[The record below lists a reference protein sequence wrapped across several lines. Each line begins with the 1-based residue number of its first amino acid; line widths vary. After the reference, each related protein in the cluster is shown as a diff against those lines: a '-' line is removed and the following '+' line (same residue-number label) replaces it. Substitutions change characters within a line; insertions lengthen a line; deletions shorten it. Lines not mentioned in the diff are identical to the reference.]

1 MTGSAQPRS
10 GAHAMNSATV
20 TKLKLAK
27 MTEVPK
33 GEVAKEV
40 PKSEV
45 PKIVYDRLRTAA
57 PEPGLVARAHPDA
70 DLLTAFAEQALSA
83 PEREEVLHHLALCG
97 DCREVLSL
105 ADLLSLSKDSAN
117 SVDAP
122 PVRISTESEPES
134 EPVQT
139 ASIRFA
145 ARKNWRPVFA
155 WPNLRWAGL
164 AAGVAIVAAVL
175 VLHPGKQNHVAQ
187 SATSPSIVANV
198 PRAAESQ
205 VALSSSNQSTS
216 NESFSKQSFSN
227 QSTVVAKSDKAQND
241 AESPSSGKANLSTEP
256 RFAARIADNKKSNVA
271 PFTGDVLMARNY
283 APAIEKAKP
292 ALQPQE
298 TQITGAI
305 GTTPTTPTT
314 ETNAQQKTEDT
325 TGLGSA
331 RLGSTPSPESSAAAG
346 VINGPRP
353 GSPSGDVSMQP
364 AMWAIAAGV
373 LQRSV
378 DAGQTW
384 QITLR
389 ADRPLLAYA
398 SRDKDVWA
406 GGEAGALFHS
416 ADGGAT
422 WTQVQ
427 PSIKGQALSSDIT
440 QIDISNSD
448 VSNNDFLN
456 GKNNDTLYRKQN
468 LKHIVVSTGS
478 HEIWRSADGG
488 KTWNKQ

>member
-1 MTGSAQPRS
+1 
-10 GAHAMNSATV
+10 
-20 TKLKLAK
+20 
-27 MTEVPK
+27 
-33 GEVAKEV
+33 
-40 PKSEV
+40 
-45 PKIVYDRLRTAA
+45 
-57 PEPGLVARAHPDA
+57 
-70 DLLTAFAEQALSA
+70 
-83 PEREEVLHHLALCG
+83 
-97 DCREVLSL
+97 
-105 ADLLSLSKDSAN
+105 
-117 SVDAP
+117 
-122 PVRISTESEPES
+122 
-134 EPVQT
+134 
-139 ASIRFA
+139 
-145 ARKNWRPVFA
+145 VFA

-175 VLHPGKQNHVAQ
+175 VLHPEKQNHAAQ

-298 TQITGAI
+298 TQTTGAI
-305 GTTPTTPTT
+305 GTTATT

-331 RLGSTPSPESSAAAG
+331 RLGSARLGSTPSPETSAAAA
-346 VINGPRP
+346 VVNGPRP

-364 AMWAIAAGV
+364 ALWAIAAGV

-398 SRDKDVWA
+398 SRDNDVWA

-440 QIDISNSD
+440 QIEISNSD

-488 KTWNKQ
+488 KSWNKQ

>member
-1 MTGSAQPRS
+1 
-10 GAHAMNSATV
+10 
-20 TKLKLAK
+20 

-33 GEVAKEV
+33 GEVAKEM
-40 PKSEV
+40 PKSGV
-45 PKIVYDRLRTAA
+45 PKIVYDRLRSAV
-57 PEPGLVARAHPDA
+57 PEPDSNAVARPHPDA

-97 DCREVLSL
+97 NCREVLSL
-105 ADLLSLSKDSAN
+105 ADVLSLSIDSVN

-122 PVRISTESEPES
+122 PVPISTESEPES

-164 AAGVAIVAAVL
+164 AAGVAIVAAVF
-175 VLHPGKQNHVAQ
+175 VLHPEKQNHAAQ
-187 SATSPSIVANV
+187 SATSPRITANV
-198 PRAAESQ
+198 PRAAGSQ
-205 VALSSSNQSTS
+205 LASSSLNQSST
-216 NESFSKQSFSN
+216 NESFSN
-227 QSTVVAKSDKAQND
+227 QSTLATKSDGAHNN
-241 AESPSSGKANLSTEP
+241 AESRSSGKANLSTEP
-256 RFAARIADNKKSNVA
+256 RLAARIADNRKSNVA

-298 TQITGAI
+298 TQTTGAI
-305 GTTPTTPTT
+305 GTTATATT
-314 ETNAQQKTEDT
+314 ETNAQQKTEDA

-331 RLGSTPSPESSAAAG
+331 RLGSTPSPETSAAAA

-389 ADRPLLAYA
+389 ADRPLLSYA

-416 ADGGAT
+416 ADSGAT

-427 PSIKGQALSSDIT
+427 PSVKGQTLSSDIT
-440 QIDISNSD
+440 QIDVSNSD

-456 GKNNDTLYRKQN
+456 GKNLNDKNHDTLYRRQN

>member
-1 MTGSAQPRS
+1 
-10 GAHAMNSATV
+10 
-20 TKLKLAK
+20 

-33 GEVAKEV
+33 GGVPKEV

-57 PEPGLVARAHPDA
+57 PEPDSNAVVRPHPDA

-97 DCREVLSL
+97 NCREVLSL
-105 ADLLSLSKDSAN
+105 ADVLSLSIDSVKDSVN

-122 PVRISTESEPES
+122 PVPISTESERES

-139 ASIRFA
+139 ASIRA

-164 AAGVAIVAAVL
+164 AAGVVIVAAVL
-175 VLHPGKQNHVAQ
+175 VLHPGKQNHAAQ
-187 SATSPSIVANV
+187 SATSPSIVAKNV
-198 PRAAESQ
+198 PRAAGSE
-205 VALSSSNQSTS
+205 VTLSSSNQSTS
-216 NESFSKQSFSN
+216 NESSSN
-227 QSTVVAKSDKAQND
+227 QSTVAAKSDKSQND
-241 AESPSSGKANLSTEP
+241 AESSSSGKANLSTEP
-256 RFAARIADNKKSNVA
+256 RFAARIADNKKSENKKSSVA
-271 PFTGDVLMARNY
+271 PFTGDVLIARNY

-298 TQITGAI
+298 TQTTGAI
-305 GTTPTTPTT
+305 GTTATT

-331 RLGSTPSPESSAAAG
+331 RLGSTPSPETSAAGA

-353 GSPSGDVSMQP
+353 GSPSGHVSMQP

-389 ADRPLLAYA
+389 ADRPLLTYA

-406 GGEAGALFHS
+406 GGEAGALLHS
-416 ADGGAT
+416 ADGGAS

-427 PSIKGQALSSDIT
+427 PSIKGQTLSSDIT

-456 GKNNDTLYRKQN
+456 GKNNDKLYRRQN
-468 LKHIVVSTGS
+468 LKHIMVSTGS

>member
-1 MTGSAQPRS
+1 
-10 GAHAMNSATV
+10 
-20 TKLKLAK
+20 
-27 MTEVPK
+27 MTEVPRD
-33 GEVAKEV
+33 EV

-57 PEPGLVARAHPDA
+57 PEPGSNAVARPHPDA

-97 DCREVLSL
+97 NCREVLSL
-105 ADLLSLSKDSAN
+105 ADLLSLSKDSVN

-122 PVRISTESEPES
+122 PVPISTESEPES

-164 AAGVAIVAAVL
+164 AAGVAIVAAVF
-175 VLHPGKQNHVAQ
+175 VLHPGKVLHPEKQNHAVQ

-198 PRAAESQ
+198 PRAAGSE
-205 VALSSSNQSTS
+205 VALSSSNPSSS
-216 NESFSKQSFSN
+216 NESFSNESSSNESFSN
-227 QSTVVAKSDKAQND
+227 QSTLAAKSDGAHNN
-241 AESPSSGKANLSTEP
+241 AESPSSGKAILNTEP
-256 RFAARIADNKKSNVA
+256 RLAERLADNKKDNKKSNVA

-298 TQITGAI
+298 TQTTGAI
-305 GTTPTTPTT
+305 GTTATT
-314 ETNAQQKTEDT
+314 ETNAQRKTEDT
-325 TGLGSA
+325 TGF
-331 RLGSTPSPESSAAAG
+331 GSTPSPETSAAAA
-346 VINGPRP
+346 VINGPRL
-353 GSPSGDVSMQP
+353 GSPSGHVSMQP
-364 AMWAIAAGV
+364 AMWAIAAGI

-389 ADRPLLAYA
+389 ADRPLLTYA

-427 PSIKGQALSSDIT
+427 PSIKGQTLSSDIT
-440 QIDISNSD
+440 QIDVSNSD
-448 VSNNDFLN
+448 VAHNDFLNGKNLN
-456 GKNNDTLYRKQN
+456 GKNNDTLYRRQN
-468 LKHIVVSTGS
+468 LKRIVVSTGS

-488 KTWNKQ
+488 KSWDKQ

>member
-1 MTGSAQPRS
+1 
-10 GAHAMNSATV
+10 
-20 TKLKLAK
+20 

-33 GEVAKEV
+33 GGVPKDV

-57 PEPGLVARAHPDA
+57 PEPDSNAVARAHPDA

-97 DCREVLSL
+97 NCREVLSL
-105 ADLLSLSKDSAN
+105 ADVLSLAIDSAKDSVN

-122 PVRISTESEPES
+122 PVPISTESEPES

-175 VLHPGKQNHVAQ
+175 VLHPGKQNHAAQ
-187 SATSPSIVANV
+187 SATSPSIVASV
-198 PRAAESQ
+198 PRAAGSE
-205 VALSSSNQSTS
+205 VALSSSN
-216 NESFSKQSFSN
+216 ESSSN

-241 AESPSSGKANLSTEP
+241 AESPSSGRANLNTEP
-256 RFAARIADNKKSNVA
+256 RFAAHIADNKKSKSNVA
-271 PFTGDVLMARNY
+271 PFTGDALMARNY

-298 TQITGAI
+298 TQTTGAI
-305 GTTPTTPTT
+305 GTTATTT
-314 ETNAQQKTEDT
+314 TNAQQKTDDT
-325 TGLGSA
+325 TGFTAGLGSA
-331 RLGSTPSPESSAAAG
+331 RLGSTPSSETSAAAA
-346 VINGPRP
+346 VNNGPRP
-353 GSPSGDVSMQP
+353 GSPSGHGSMQP

-384 QITLR
+384 QITLHS
-389 ADRPLLAYA
+389 DRPLLTYA
-398 SRDKDVWA
+398 SRDQDVWA

-422 WTQVQ
+422 WTRVQ
-427 PSIKGQALSSDIT
+427 PSIKGQMLSSDIT

-448 VSNNDFLN
+448 VSNSDVSNNDFLN
-456 GKNNDTLYRKQN
+456 GKNNNNDKLYSRQN
-468 LKHIVVSTGS
+468 LKHIVVSTGG
-478 HEIWRSADGG
+478 HEVWRSADGG
-488 KTWNKQ
+488 KTWNRQ

>member
-1 MTGSAQPRS
+1 M
-10 GAHAMNSATV
+10 
-20 TKLKLAK
+20 
-27 MTEVPK
+27 PK
-33 GEVAKEV
+33 DV

-45 PKIVYDRLRTAA
+45 PKIVYDRLRAAA
-57 PEPGLVARAHPDA
+57 PEPDSNAVARAHPDA

-83 PEREEVLHHLALCG
+83 PEREEVLHHLALCEN
-97 DCREVLSL
+97 CREVLSL
-105 ADLLSLSKDSAN
+105 ADVLSLSIDSVN

-122 PVRISTESEPES
+122 PVPISTESKLES

-175 VLHPGKQNHVAQ
+175 VLHPGKQNHAAQ
-187 SATSPSIVANV
+187 SATSPSIVANA
-198 PRAAESQ
+198 PRAAGSQ

-216 NESFSKQSFSN
+216 SQSFSN
-227 QSTVVAKSDKAQND
+227 QSFSNGSTVVAKSDKAQND

-298 TQITGAI
+298 TQTTGAI
-305 GTTPTTPTT
+305 GTTATT

-325 TGLGSA
+325 IGLRSA
-331 RLGSTPSPESSAAAG
+331 PLGSTPSPETSAAAA
-346 VINGPRP
+346 VINGPRL
-353 GSPSGDVSMQP
+353 GSPSGHVSMHL

-422 WTQVQ
+422 WTQLQ
-427 PSIKGQALSSDIT
+427 PSIKGQTLSSDIT
-440 QIDISNSD
+440 QIDISSDNVSNRDASNRDASNRD
-448 VSNNDFLN
+448 VSISGSLSANRYSNDD
-456 GKNNDTLYRKQN
+456 GSPIRRQN
-468 LKHIVVSTGS
+468 LVVSTGS

>member
-1 MTGSAQPRS
+1 
-10 GAHAMNSATV
+10 
-20 TKLKLAK
+20 
-27 MTEVPK
+27 VPK
-33 GEVAKEV
+33 DVL
-40 PKSEV
+40 KSEV

-57 PEPGLVARAHPDA
+57 PEPDSNAVARAHPDA

-97 DCREVLSL
+97 NCREVLSL
-105 ADLLSLSKDSAN
+105 ADVLSLAIESVNDSVKDSVN

-122 PVRISTESEPES
+122 PVPISTESERES
-134 EPVQT
+134 EPVET

-164 AAGVAIVAAVL
+164 AAGVAIVATVL
-175 VLHPGKQNHVAQ
+175 VLHPGKQNHAAQ
-187 SATSPSIVANV
+187 SATSPSIVASV
-198 PRAAESQ
+198 PRAAGSE

-216 NESFSKQSFSN
+216 NEPFSNQSVSN

-241 AESPSSGKANLSTEP
+241 AESHSSGKANLSTEP
-256 RFAARIADNKKSNVA
+256 RFAARLADNKKSKSNVA
-271 PFTGDVLMARNY
+271 PFTGDVLMPRNY

-298 TQITGAI
+298 TQTTGAI
-305 GTTPTTPTT
+305 GTTATTA
-314 ETNAQQKTEDT
+314 TNAQQKTDDT
-325 TGLGSA
+325 TGFTAGFGSA
-331 RLGSTPSPESSAAAG
+331 GLGSTPSPETSATAA

-353 GSPSGDVSMQP
+353 GSPSGDVSMHP
-364 AMWAIAAGV
+364 AMWKIAAGL

-384 QITLR
+384 QITLHS
-389 ADRPLLAYA
+389 DRPLLTYA
-398 SRDKDVWA
+398 SRDQDVWA

-416 ADGGAT
+416 ADSGAT
-422 WTQVQ
+422 WIQVQ
-427 PSIKGQALSSDIT
+427 PSIKGQTLSSDIT

-456 GKNNDTLYRKQN
+456 GKNNDKHYRSQN
-468 LKHIVVSTGS
+468 LEHIVVSTGS
-478 HEIWRSADGG
+478 HEVWRSADGG

>member
-1 MTGSAQPRS
+1 
-10 GAHAMNSATV
+10 
-20 TKLKLAK
+20 LAK

-33 GEVAKEV
+33 GGVPKEV

-45 PKIVYDRLRTAA
+45 QKIVYDRLRTAA
-57 PEPGLVARAHPDA
+57 PEPDSDAVARAHPDA

-97 DCREVLSL
+97 NCREVLSL
-105 ADLLSLSKDSAN
+105 ADVLSLSIDSVKDSVN

-122 PVRISTESEPES
+122 PVPISTESESES

-175 VLHPGKQNHVAQ
+175 VLHPGKQNHAAQ
-187 SATSPSIVANV
+187 SVTSPSIVANV
-198 PRAAESQ
+198 PRAAGSE
-205 VALSSSNQSTS
+205 VALSSSNRSTS
-216 NESFSKQSFSN
+216 NESSSNQSFSN
-227 QSTVVAKSDKAQND
+227 QSTIVAKIDKAQNV
-241 AESPSSGKANLSTEP
+241 AESPSSGNANLSTEP
-256 RFAARIADNKKSNVA
+256 RVAARITDNKKSNVA

-292 ALQPQE
+292 ALQSQAIQ
-298 TQITGAI
+298 TTGAI
-305 GTTPTTPTT
+305 GTTTTT

-331 RLGSTPSPESSAAAG
+331 GLGSAPSPETSAAAA
-346 VINGPRP
+346 VINGPRL
-353 GSPSGDVSMQP
+353 GSPSGDVSMPP

-389 ADRPLLAYA
+389 ADRPLLSYA

-416 ADGGAT
+416 VDGGAT

-440 QIDISNSD
+440 QIDISSDD
-448 VSNNDFLN
+448 VSNRDASNRDVSNRDVSISGSLSANRYSNDD
-456 GKNNDTLYRKQN
+456 GSPIRWRN
-468 LKHIVVSTGS
+468 LVVSTGS
-478 HEIWRSADGG
+478 HEIWRSVDGG
-488 KTWNKQ
+488 KSWDKQ

>member
-1 MTGSAQPRS
+1 
-10 GAHAMNSATV
+10 
-20 TKLKLAK
+20 

-33 GEVAKEV
+33 GEVAK
-40 PKSEV
+40 EV

-97 DCREVLSL
+97 NCREVLSL
-105 ADLLSLSKDSAN
+105 ADLLSLSKDSVN

-122 PVRISTESEPES
+122 PVPISTESEPES

-145 ARKNWRPVFA
+145 ARKNWRLVFA

-175 VLHPGKQNHVAQ
+175 VLRPGKQNHVAQ
-187 SATSPSIVANV
+187 SATSPSIVASV

-205 VALSSSNQSTS
+205 VALSSSSQSTS
-216 NESFSKQSFSN
+216 NESSSNESFSN
-227 QSTVVAKSDKAQND
+227 QSTLAAKSDGAHDNV
-241 AESPSSGKANLSTEP
+241 ESPSSGKAILSTEP
-256 RFAARIADNKKSNVA
+256 RLAERLANNKKSNGA
-271 PFTGDVLMARNY
+271 PFTGDALMARNY

-298 TQITGAI
+298 TQTTGAI
-305 GTTPTTPTT
+305 GTTATT
-314 ETNAQQKTEDT
+314 ETNAQRKTEDT
-325 TGLGSA
+325 TGF
-331 RLGSTPSPESSAAAG
+331 GSTPSPETSVAAA
-346 VINGPRP
+346 VINGPRL
-353 GSPSGDVSMQP
+353 GSPSGHVSMQP
-364 AMWAIAAGV
+364 AMWAIAAGI

-389 ADRPLLAYA
+389 ADRPLLTYA

-427 PSIKGQALSSDIT
+427 PSIKGQTLSSDIT

-456 GKNNDTLYRKQN
+456 GKNNDTLYRRQD
-468 LKHIVVSTGS
+468 LRHIVVSAGS

>member
-1 MTGSAQPRS
+1 
-10 GAHAMNSATV
+10 
-20 TKLKLAK
+20 

-33 GEVAKEV
+33 SGVPKEVPKDV

-45 PKIVYDRLRTAA
+45 PKIVYDRLRTAE
-57 PEPGLVARAHPDA
+57 PEPDSNAVARTHPDA

-97 DCREVLSL
+97 NCREVLSL
-105 ADLLSLSKDSAN
+105 ADVLSLAIDSAKDSVN

-122 PVRISTESEPES
+122 PVPISTESEPES

-164 AAGVAIVAAVL
+164 AAGIAIVAAVL
-175 VLHPGKQNHVAQ
+175 VLHPGKQNHAAQ
-187 SATSPSIVANV
+187 SATSPSIVASV
-198 PRAAESQ
+198 PRAAGSE

-227 QSTVVAKSDKAQND
+227 QSFSNQSTILAKSDKTQND
-241 AESPSSGKANLSTEP
+241 AESPSSGKANLSREP
-256 RFAARIADNKKSNVA
+256 RFAARLADNKKSSVA

-298 TQITGAI
+298 TQTTGAI
-305 GTTPTTPTT
+305 GTTA
-314 ETNAQQKTEDT
+314 TNAQQKTDDATGFT
-325 TGLGSA
+325 TGFGSA
-331 RLGSTPSPESSAAAG
+331 RLGSTPSPETRAAAA

-353 GSPSGDVSMQP
+353 GSPSRDVSMHP

-373 LQRSV
+373 LHRSV
-378 DAGQTW
+378 DGGQTW
-384 QITLR
+384 QATLR
-389 ADRPLLAYA
+389 ADRPLLTYA
-398 SRDKDVWA
+398 SRDQDVWA

-422 WTQVQ
+422 WTQMQ
-427 PSIKGQALSSDIT
+427 PSIKGQTLSSDIT

-448 VSNNDFLN
+448 VSNSDVSNNDFLN
-456 GKNNDTLYRKQN
+456 GKNNNNDKLYSRQN
-468 LKHIVVSTGS
+468 LKHIVVSTGG
-478 HEIWRSADGG
+478 HEVWRSADGG

>member
-1 MTGSAQPRS
+1 
-10 GAHAMNSATV
+10 
-20 TKLKLAK
+20 

-33 GEVAKEV
+33 GGVPKQVPKDV

-57 PEPGLVARAHPDA
+57 PEPDSNAVARAHPDA

-97 DCREVLSL
+97 NCREVLSL
-105 ADLLSLSKDSAN
+105 ADVLSLAIESVNESVN

-122 PVRISTESEPES
+122 PVPISTESES
-134 EPVQT
+134 EPVQA

-164 AAGVAIVAAVL
+164 AAGVAIVATVL
-175 VLHPGKQNHVAQ
+175 VLHPGKQNHAAK

-198 PRAAESQ
+198 PRAAGSE
-205 VALSSSNQSTS
+205 VTLPSSNQSTS
-216 NESFSKQSFSN
+216 NQSFSN
-227 QSTVVAKSDKAQND
+227 QSTILAKSDKAQND
-241 AESPSSGKANLSTEP
+241 AESPSSGKANLSAEP
-256 RFAARIADNKKSNVA
+256 RFAARIADNRKSKSNGA
-271 PFTGDVLMARNY
+271 PFTGYALMARNY

-298 TQITGAI
+298 TQTTGAI
-305 GTTPTTPTT
+305 GTTATTA
-314 ETNAQQKTEDT
+314 TNAQQKTGDT
-325 TGLGSA
+325 TGFTTGFGSA
-331 RLGSTPSPESSAAAG
+331 GLGSTASPETSAAAA
-346 VINGPRP
+346 VADGPRP
-353 GSPSGDVSMQP
+353 GSPSRDVPMRP
-364 AMWAIAAGV
+364 VMWAVAAGL

-384 QITLR
+384 QITLH
-389 ADRPLLAYA
+389 ADRPLLTYA
-398 SRDKDVWA
+398 SLDQDVWA

-416 ADGGAT
+416 ADSGAT
-422 WTQVQ
+422 WTRVQ
-427 PSIKGQALSSDIT
+427 PSIKGQTLSSDIT

-456 GKNNDTLYRKQN
+456 GENNDKLYHRQN
-468 LKHIVVSTGS
+468 LEHIVVSTGS
-478 HEIWRSADGG
+478 HEVWRSADGG
-488 KTWNKQ
+488 ITWNKQ

>member
-1 MTGSAQPRS
+1 
-10 GAHAMNSATV
+10 
-20 TKLKLAK
+20 

-33 GEVAKEV
+33 GGV

-45 PKIVYDRLRTAA
+45 PKIVCDRLRTAA
-57 PEPGLVARAHPDA
+57 PEPDSNAVARAHPDA

-83 PEREEVLHHLALCG
+83 PEREEVLHHLALCRN
-97 DCREVLSL
+97 CREVLSL
-105 ADLLSLSKDSAN
+105 ADVLSLSIDSVN

-122 PVRISTESEPES
+122 PVPISTESESES
-134 EPVQT
+134 EPVQA

-164 AAGVAIVAAVL
+164 AAGVAIAAAVL
-175 VLHPGKQNHVAQ
+175 VLHPGKENHAAQ
-187 SATSPSIVANV
+187 SVTSPSIVANV
-198 PRAAESQ
+198 PRAAGSQ
-205 VALSSSNQSTS
+205 VALSTS
-216 NESFSKQSFSN
+216 NESFSNQSFSN
-227 QSTVVAKSDKAQND
+227 GSTVVAKSDKAQND

-256 RFAARIADNKKSNVA
+256 RFAARIADNKKSNVT

-298 TQITGAI
+298 TQTTGAVA
-305 GTTPTTPTT
+305 TT
-314 ETNAQQKTEDT
+314 ETNAQQKTQDT
-325 TGLGSA
+325 TGFGSA
-331 RLGSTPSPESSAAAG
+331 GLGSTPSPETSAAAA
-346 VINGPRP
+346 VNNGPRP
-353 GSPSGDVSMQP
+353 GSPSGDVSMRP
-364 AMWAIAAGV
+364 ALWAIAAGV

-389 ADRPLLAYA
+389 ADRSLLAYA

-427 PSIKGQALSSDIT
+427 PSIKGQTLSSDIT

-448 VSNNDFLN
+448 VSNNDSLN
-456 GKNNDTLYRKQN
+456 GKNNDTLYRRQD
-468 LKHIVVSTGS
+468 LRHIVVSAGS

>member
-1 MTGSAQPRS
+1 
-10 GAHAMNSATV
+10 
-20 TKLKLAK
+20 

-33 GEVAKEV
+33 SGVPKEV
-40 PKSEV
+40 PKDVLKSEV

-57 PEPGLVARAHPDA
+57 PEPDSNAVARAHPDA

-97 DCREVLSL
+97 NCREVLSL
-105 ADLLSLSKDSAN
+105 ADVLSLAIESVNDSVKDSVN

-122 PVRISTESEPES
+122 PVPISTESERES
-134 EPVQT
+134 EPVET

-164 AAGVAIVAAVL
+164 AAGVAIVATVL
-175 VLHPGKQNHVAQ
+175 VLHPGKQNHAAQ
-187 SATSPSIVANV
+187 SATSPSIVASV
-198 PRAAESQ
+198 PRAAGSE

-216 NESFSKQSFSN
+216 NEPFSNQSVSN

-241 AESPSSGKANLSTEP
+241 AESHSSGKANLSTEP
-256 RFAARIADNKKSNVA
+256 RFAARLADNKKSKSNVA
-271 PFTGDVLMARNY
+271 PFAGDALMARNY

-298 TQITGAI
+298 TQTTGAI
-305 GTTPTTPTT
+305 GTTATTA
-314 ETNAQQKTEDT
+314 TNAQQKTDDT
-325 TGLGSA
+325 TSLGSA
-331 RLGSTPSPESSAAAG
+331 GLGSTPSPETSAAA
-346 VINGPRP
+346 VINGPRS
-353 GSPSGDVSMQP
+353 GSPSGDVSMHP
-364 AMWAIAAGV
+364 AMWKIAAGL

-384 QITLR
+384 QITLHS
-389 ADRPLLAYA
+389 DRPLLTYA
-398 SRDKDVWA
+398 SRDQDVWA

-416 ADGGAT
+416 ADSGAT

-427 PSIKGQALSSDIT
+427 PSIKGQTLSSDIT

-456 GKNNDTLYRKQN
+456 GKNNDKHYRSQN
-468 LKHIVVSTGS
+468 LEHIVVSTGS
-478 HEIWRSADGG
+478 HEVWRSADGG

>member
-1 MTGSAQPRS
+1 
-10 GAHAMNSATV
+10 
-20 TKLKLAK
+20 

-33 GEVAKEV
+33 SGVPKEV
-40 PKSEV
+40 PKDVLKSEV

-57 PEPGLVARAHPDA
+57 PEPDSNAVVRAHPDA

-83 PEREEVLHHLALCG
+83 PEREEVLRHLALCG
-97 DCREVLSL
+97 NCREVLSL
-105 ADLLSLSKDSAN
+105 ADVLSLAIESVNDSVKDSVN

-122 PVRISTESEPES
+122 PVPISTESEPEF

-164 AAGVAIVAAVL
+164 AAGVAIVATVL
-175 VLHPGKQNHVAQ
+175 VLHSGKQNHAAQ
-187 SATSPSIVANV
+187 SATSPSIVASV
-198 PRAAESQ
+198 PGSAGSE
-205 VALSSSNQSTS
+205 VTLPSSNQSTS
-216 NESFSKQSFSN
+216 NEPFSNQSVSN
-227 QSTVVAKSDKAQND
+227 QSTVAAKSDKAQNA
-241 AESPSSGKANLSTEP
+241 AESPWSKNANLSTEP
-256 RFAARIADNKKSNVA
+256 RFAARIADNKKSKSNVA
-271 PFTGDVLMARNY
+271 PFAGDALMARNY

-298 TQITGAI
+298 TQTTGAI
-305 GTTPTTPTT
+305 GTTATTA
-314 ETNAQQKTEDT
+314 TNAQQKTDDT

-331 RLGSTPSPESSAAAG
+331 GLGSTPSPETSAAAA

-353 GSPSGDVSMQP
+353 GSPSGDVPMQP
-364 AMWAIAAGV
+364 AMWAVAAGV

-398 SRDKDVWA
+398 SRDQDVWA

-416 ADGGAT
+416 ADSGAT

-427 PSIKGQALSSDIT
+427 PSIKGQTLSSDIT

-448 VSNNDFLN
+448 VSNNDFRN
-456 GKNNDTLYRKQN
+456 GKNNDKLYRRQN
-468 LKHIVVSTGS
+468 LEHIVVLTGS
-478 HEIWRSADGG
+478 HEVWRSADGG
-488 KTWNKQ
+488 ITWNKQ

>member
-1 MTGSAQPRS
+1 
-10 GAHAMNSATV
+10 
-20 TKLKLAK
+20 
-27 MTEVPK
+27 
-33 GEVAKEV
+33 
-40 PKSEV
+40 
-45 PKIVYDRLRTAA
+45 
-57 PEPGLVARAHPDA
+57 
-70 DLLTAFAEQALSA
+70 
-83 PEREEVLHHLALCG
+83 
-97 DCREVLSL
+97 
-105 ADLLSLSKDSAN
+105 
-117 SVDAP
+117 
-122 PVRISTESEPES
+122 
-134 EPVQT
+134 
-139 ASIRFA
+139 
-145 ARKNWRPVFA
+145 VFA

-175 VLHPGKQNHVAQ
+175 VLHPGKQNHAAQ
-187 SATSPSIVANV
+187 SATSPNIVANV
-198 PRAAESQ
+198 PRAAGSE

-298 TQITGAI
+298 TQTTGAI
-305 GTTPTTPTT
+305 GTTATATTA
-314 ETNAQQKTEDT
+314 TNAQQKTEDT
-325 TGLGSA
+325 TSLGSAGLGSA
-331 RLGSTPSPESSAAAG
+331 PSPETSAAAA
-346 VINGPRP
+346 VNNGPRP
-353 GSPSGDVSMQP
+353 GSPSGHVSMHP

-384 QITLR
+384 QITLH

-406 GGEAGALFHS
+406 GGEAGTLFHS

-440 QIDISNSD
+440 QIDISSDNVSNRDASNRD
-448 VSNNDFLN
+448 VSISGSLSANRYSNDD
-456 GKNNDTLYRKQN
+456 GGPIRRQN
-468 LKHIVVSTGS
+468 LVVSTAS

>member
-1 MTGSAQPRS
+1 
-10 GAHAMNSATV
+10 
-20 TKLKLAK
+20 

-33 GEVAKEV
+33 GGVPKQVPKDV

-57 PEPGLVARAHPDA
+57 PEPDSNAVARAHPDA

-97 DCREVLSL
+97 NCREVLSI
-105 ADLLSLSKDSAN
+105 ADVLSLAIDSVKDSVN

-122 PVRISTESEPES
+122 PVPISTESESES

-175 VLHPGKQNHVAQ
+175 VVLHPGKQNHAAQ
-187 SATSPSIVANV
+187 SATSPSIVASV
-198 PRAAESQ
+198 PRAAGSEA
-205 VALSSSNQSTS
+205 ALSSSNQSTS
-216 NESFSKQSFSN
+216 NESFSNQSFSN
-227 QSTVVAKSDKAQND
+227 QSTILAKSDKAQND
-241 AESPSSGKANLSTEP
+241 AESHSSGKANLSREP
-256 RFAARIADNKKSNVA
+256 RFAARLADNKKSSVA

-298 TQITGAI
+298 TQTTGAI
-305 GTTPTTPTT
+305 GTTATTT
-314 ETNAQQKTEDT
+314 TNAQQKTDDT
-325 TGLGSA
+325 TGFKTGFGSA
-331 RLGSTPSPESSAAAG
+331 RLGSTPSPETSAAVA
-346 VINGPRP
+346 VFNGPRP
-353 GSPSGDVSMQP
+353 GSPSRDVSMQP

-384 QITLR
+384 QITLHS
-389 ADRPLLAYA
+389 DRPLLTYA
-398 SRDKDVWA
+398 SRDQDVWA

-416 ADGGAT
+416 ADSGAT

-427 PSIKGQALSSDIT
+427 ASVKGQTLSSDIT

-448 VSNNDFLN
+448 VSNSDVSNNDFLN
-456 GKNNDTLYRKQN
+456 GKNNDKLYRRQN
-468 LKHIVVSTGS
+468 LEHIVVSTGS
-478 HEIWRSADGG
+478 HEVWRSADGG